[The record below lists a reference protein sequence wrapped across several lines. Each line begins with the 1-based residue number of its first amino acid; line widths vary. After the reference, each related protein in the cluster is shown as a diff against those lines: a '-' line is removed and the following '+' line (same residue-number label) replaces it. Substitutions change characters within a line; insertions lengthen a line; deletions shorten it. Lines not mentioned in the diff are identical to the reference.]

1 RLLMP
6 RLRLVP
12 MTLLRGQLAEH
23 LYGVRPEGDLP
34 ELDQKIPALL
44 EHARPTGVVAVP
56 ALQGTEVGQGKRDG
70 SGGAHLA
77 AQLDRGVEVVAS
89 RVDVPHGES
98 DVPEVGQT
106 KGLFMAVA
114 DSAGKLDRLGAR
126 VVGPGRVS
134 LAVGELG

>member
-1 RLLMP
+1 MSQAAELARDPMPVTDVQAQSERLLMP

-44 EHARPTGVVAVP
+44 EHAGPTGVVAVP

-70 SGGAHLA
+70 SRGAHLA
-77 AQLDRGVEVVAS
+77 AQLDRGVEMV
-89 RVDVPHGES
+89 
-98 DVPEVGQT
+98 
-106 KGLFMAVA
+106 
-114 DSAGKLDRLGAR
+114 
-126 VVGPGRVS
+126 
-134 LAVGELG
+134 